1 MQGAC
6 KDSHFSLT
14 PVKTEAQGKQVAE
27 LGLGLAGR
35 KGCVQTRG
43 LWRPHLELR
52 AHILLFVNLSRA
64 PAEIYF
70 KIPVSLHLL
79 SWPNHIRSG

>member
-1 MQGAC
+1 MQGRC

-14 PVKTEAQGKQVAE
+14 SVKTETREKQVVE
-27 LGLGLAGR
+27 LDLGLAGQ

-52 AHILLFVNLSRA
+52 AHVLLFVNLSRA
-64 PAEIYF
+64 PAEIHF

-79 SWPNHIRSG
+79 NWPNHIRNR